1 MKLCGWKIRKQISD
15 ENNENEGKKY
25 KRAAYNYPL
34 QKYNYQHEISTELVL
49 FVAEV
54 SAFETRKF

>member
-1 MKLCGWKIRKQISD
+1 MEMK
-15 ENNENEGKKY
+15 GKKY

-34 QKYNYQHEISTELVL
+34 QKYNYQHGISTELVL